1 MRACGEPVSSLTT
14 GSPSVVRANGVKN
27 ADWLRGGVVNDA
39 VGISI
44 TVAATQNGA
53 TTIEPG
59 QSLRYRYRVIIHPG
73 TVKDADIAGLF
84 TKYTARR

>member
-1 MRACGEPVSSLTT
+1 MFT
-14 GSPSVVRANGVKN
+14 
-27 ADWLRGGVVNDA
+27 NDK
-39 VGISI
+39 S
-44 TVAATQNGA
+44 QNGA
-53 TTIEPG
+53 MTIEPG